1 MTRCKILGLTLIALL
16 LTLGAAPAFADE
28 VAPAPAFVPGP
39 IVPAQPGCAPALD
52 LAATLSGQGQL
63 CPATAPESA
72 TPEFMARPPRLRTCV
87 CSCGFPCE
95 TDADCGPG
103 GNCGPGI
110 TCC

>member
-1 MTRCKILGLTLIALL
+1 MTRKVGSFLIGLALAL
-16 LTLGAAPAFADE
+16 CAGPAFTGEAAAPAVTPTQA
-28 VAPAPAFVPGP
+28 A
-39 IVPAQPGCAPALD
+39 PAQPGCAPALD
-52 LAATLSGQGQL
+52 LAALLASQGEI
-63 CPATAPESA
+63 CPAALPDS
-72 TPEFMARPPRLRTCV
+72 TPELMARPPRLRTCV